1 MDEERSPLRQ
11 LNEKPACHEPAEKSA
26 LSRLP
31 VPSVKRPLPGKEQ
44 SAGQNSLRQPAKKR
58 LLDQSDDKAPPN
70 KRKMVS
76 ASVVGFKPR
85 PPVMSQRP
93 AVNPVYKTSAA
104 TVAGGP
110 SRGAMKKPVAATSK
124 PAPSGVGAASRRPGW
139 DLKGKMSDM
148 QMKVSSYQEQ
158 VQNTK
163 TQNRELREEA
173 ERARRELESLRE
185 EHSALLNK
193 MSDVQSKVTSYQ
205 EQIQTISQENQGL
218 RERGDRAQRELEG
231 LTLEHSALLNK
242 MSDVQCKVTS
252 YREQIQT
259 ISQENQGLR
268 ERGDRAQRELEG
280 LTLEHSALLNKM
292 RAYEME
298 NQELSSLKRTLEMDL
313 SRERALSAQRLQEVR
328 ELTQSNAEQTDKL
341 HQGEMERRA
350 LHNTLLELKG
360 NIRVFCR
367 VRPLLDGGQQQSSFE
382 IQPQDKTIVLVKTE
396 ESHIGKEK
404 ELHKYPFKFD
414 HVFPPQCSQQQV
426 FSEISLLVQSA
437 LDGYNVCSFAYG
449 QTGSGKTYTME
460 GPDVLAGEE
469 MGMIPRAVQQIFQAA
484 CKLREQGW
492 EYQFTASFLEI
503 YNETIRDLLVSNKTP
518 KKMDYEIKRA
528 SPTAD
533 IRVTNLKYIPVS
545 SEEEVLVLIKLA
557 KQNRS
562 TARTQ
567 VNDVSSRSHSV
578 FQLRIE
584 GKNAAR
590 DVSCNSILSLVDLAG
605 SERVQKSQST
615 GDRLKE
621 MKSINASLTNL
632 GLVFSALASKD
643 GFVPYRNCK
652 LTYLLQ
658 DCLGGNSKTL
668 MFVNISPEIESFSE
682 SLNSLR
688 FASKVNECVIGTAT
702 ANRK

>member
-124 PAPSGVGAASRRPGW
+124 PAAPSGVGAASRRPGW

-185 EHSALLNK
+185 
-193 MSDVQSKVTSYQ
+193 
-205 EQIQTISQENQGL
+205 
-218 RERGDRAQRELEG
+218 
-231 LTLEHSALLNK
+231 
-242 MSDVQCKVTS
+242 
-252 YREQIQT
+252 
-259 ISQENQGLR
+259 
-268 ERGDRAQRELEG
+268 
-280 LTLEHSALLNKM
+280 EHSALLNKM

>member
-44 SAGQNSLRQPAKKR
+44 SAGQNNLRQPAKKR

-85 PPVMSQRP
+85 APVMSQRP

-124 PAPSGVGAASRRPGW
+124 PEAPSGGGAASRRPGW

-158 VQNTK
+158 VRNTK

-173 ERARRELESLRE
+173 ERARTELESLRE

-242 MSDVQCKVTS
+242 M
-252 YREQIQT
+252 
-259 ISQENQGLR
+259 
-268 ERGDRAQRELEG
+268 
-280 LTLEHSALLNKM
+280 

-313 SRERALSAQRLQEVR
+313 SHERALSAQRLQEVR

-367 VRPLLDGGQQQSSFE
+367 VRPLLDGEQQQSSFE

>member
-11 LNEKPACHEPAEKSA
+11 LNEKPTELEPAEFM
-26 LSRLP
+26 LSDCQDEGEFR
-31 VPSVKRPLPGKEQ
+31 RPLPGKEQ
-44 SAGQNSLRQPAKKR
+44 SAGQSSLRQPAKKR

-158 VQNTK
+158 VRNTK

-193 MSDVQSKVTSYQ
+193 MSDVQCKVTSYQ

-242 MSDVQCKVTS
+242 MRSIGIVISCSVSTLRVLEKRNDLDTAAVRGAALSDIHVCFC
-252 YREQIQT
+252 
-259 ISQENQGLR
+259 
-268 ERGDRAQRELEG
+268 
-280 LTLEHSALLNKM
+280 

-469 MGMIPRAVQQIFQAA
+469 MGMIPRAVQQIFEAA

>member
-124 PAPSGVGAASRRPGW
+124 PAAPSGVGAASRRPGW

-185 EHSALLNK
+185 
-193 MSDVQSKVTSYQ
+193 
-205 EQIQTISQENQGL
+205 
-218 RERGDRAQRELEG
+218 
-231 LTLEHSALLNK
+231 EHSALLNK

>member
-11 LNEKPACHEPAEKSA
+11 LNEKPVCKEPAEKSA

-31 VPSVKRPLPGKEQ
+31 VPTVKRPLPGKEQ
-44 SAGQNSLRQPAKKR
+44 SAGQSNLRQPANKR

-93 AVNPVYKTSAA
+93 AVNPVHKTSAA

-110 SRGAMKKPVAATSK
+110 SRAAMKKPVAATLK
-124 PAPSGVGAASRRPGW
+124 PVAPSGGTTSRRPGW
-139 DLKGKMSDM
+139 DLKGKMGDM

-158 VQNTK
+158 VRNTK
-163 TQNRELREEA
+163 TQNRELKEEA
-173 ERARRELESLRE
+173 ERAQRELENLRE

-193 MSDVQSKVTSYQ
+193 MSDMQSKVTSYQ
-205 EQIQTISQENQGL
+205 EQVQTISQENQGL
-218 RERGDRAQRELEG
+218 RERGE
-231 LTLEHSALLNK
+231 
-242 MSDVQCKVTS
+242 
-252 YREQIQT
+252 
-259 ISQENQGLR
+259 
-268 ERGDRAQRELEG
+268 RAQRELEG

-367 VRPLLDGGQQQSSFE
+367 VRPLLDGVQQQSSFE

-484 CKLREQGW
+484 CRLREQGW

-545 SEEEVLVLIKLA
+545 SEEEVLGLIKLA

-567 VNDVSSRSHSV
+567 INDVSSRSHSV

-584 GKNAAR
+584 GKNSAR

-643 GFVPYRNCK
+643 GFVPYRNSK

-668 MFVNISPEIESFSE
+668 MFVNISPEIESFNE

>member
-44 SAGQNSLRQPAKKR
+44 SAGQNNLRQPAKKR

-85 PPVMSQRP
+85 APVMSQRP

-124 PAPSGVGAASRRPGW
+124 PEAPSGGGAASRRPGW

-158 VQNTK
+158 VRNTK

-173 ERARRELESLRE
+173 ERARTELESLRE

-205 EQIQTISQENQGL
+205 
-218 RERGDRAQRELEG
+218 
-231 LTLEHSALLNK
+231 
-242 MSDVQCKVTS
+242 
-252 YREQIQT
+252 EQIQT

-367 VRPLLDGGQQQSSFE
+367 VRPLLDGEQQQSSFE

>member
-44 SAGQNSLRQPAKKR
+44 SAGQNNLRQPAKKR

-124 PAPSGVGAASRRPGW
+124 PEAPSGGGAASRRPGW

-158 VQNTK
+158 VRNTK

-205 EQIQTISQENQGL
+205 
-218 RERGDRAQRELEG
+218 
-231 LTLEHSALLNK
+231 
-242 MSDVQCKVTS
+242 
-252 YREQIQT
+252 EQIQT

>member
-124 PAPSGVGAASRRPGW
+124 PAAPSGVGAASRRPGW

-193 MSDVQSKVTSYQ
+193 MSDVQCKVTSYQ

-218 RERGDRAQRELEG
+218 REGG
-231 LTLEHSALLNK
+231 N
-242 MSDVQCKVTS
+242 
-252 YREQIQT
+252 
-259 ISQENQGLR
+259 
-268 ERGDRAQRELEG
+268 RAQRELEG

>member
-11 LNEKPACHEPAEKSA
+11 LNEKPVCKEPAEKSA

-31 VPSVKRPLPGKEQ
+31 VPTVKRPLPGKEQ
-44 SAGQNSLRQPAKKR
+44 SAGQSNLRQPANKR

-93 AVNPVYKTSAA
+93 AVNPVHKTSAA

-110 SRGAMKKPVAATSK
+110 SRAAMKKPVAATLK
-124 PAPSGVGAASRRPGW
+124 PVAPSGGTTSRRPGW
-139 DLKGKMSDM
+139 DLKGKMGDM

-158 VQNTK
+158 VRNTK
-163 TQNRELREEA
+163 TQNRELKEEA
-173 ERARRELESLRE
+173 ERAQRELENLRE

-193 MSDVQSKVTSYQ
+193 MSDVQNKVTSYQ
-205 EQIQTISQENQGL
+205 EQ
-218 RERGDRAQRELEG
+218 
-231 LTLEHSALLNK
+231 
-242 MSDVQCKVTS
+242 V
-252 YREQIQT
+252 QT

-367 VRPLLDGGQQQSSFE
+367 VRPLLDGVQQQSSFE

-484 CKLREQGW
+484 CRLREQGW

-545 SEEEVLVLIKLA
+545 SEEEVLGLIKLA

-567 VNDVSSRSHSV
+567 INDVSSRSHSV

-584 GKNAAR
+584 GKNSAR

-643 GFVPYRNCK
+643 GFVPYRNSK

-668 MFVNISPEIESFSE
+668 MFVNISPEIESFNE

>member
-11 LNEKPACHEPAEKSA
+11 LNEKPVCKEPAEKSA

-31 VPSVKRPLPGKEQ
+31 VPTVKRPLPGKEQ
-44 SAGQNSLRQPAKKR
+44 SAGQSNLRQPANKR

-93 AVNPVYKTSAA
+93 AVNPVHKTSAA

-110 SRGAMKKPVAATSK
+110 SRAAMKKPVAATLK
-124 PAPSGVGAASRRPGW
+124 PVAPSGGTTSRRPGW
-139 DLKGKMSDM
+139 DLKGKMGDM

-158 VQNTK
+158 VRNTK
-163 TQNRELREEA
+163 TQNRELKEEA
-173 ERARRELESLRE
+173 E
-185 EHSALLNK
+185 
-193 MSDVQSKVTSYQ
+193 
-205 EQIQTISQENQGL
+205 
-218 RERGDRAQRELEG
+218 RAQRELE
-231 LTLEHSALLNK
+231 N
-242 MSDVQCKVTS
+242 
-252 YREQIQT
+252 
-259 ISQENQGLR
+259 LR
-268 ERGDRAQRELEG
+268 E
-280 LTLEHSALLNKM
+280 EHSALLNKM

-367 VRPLLDGGQQQSSFE
+367 VRPLLDGVQQQSSFE

-484 CKLREQGW
+484 CRLREQGW

-545 SEEEVLVLIKLA
+545 SEEEVLGLIKLA

-567 VNDVSSRSHSV
+567 INDVSSRSHSV

-584 GKNAAR
+584 GKNSAR

-643 GFVPYRNCK
+643 GFVPYRNSK

-668 MFVNISPEIESFSE
+668 MFVNISPEIESFNE